1 MKKLAVLAAVVC
13 FALVCSDPSQAKE
26 KKKKT
31 EQQDKSAAARSIDV
45 ANCTCND
52 MLREKDQKVIIAGA
66 IWVAGYLNGKT
77 GDTRVDLDG
86 LESLA
91 GRVKE
96 YCEKN
101 PSAPILD
108 AVKKSSGKKY

>member
-1 MKKLAVLAAVVC
+1 MKKLAVLVAVVC

-26 KKKKT
+26 KKKKK
-31 EQQDKSAAARSIDV
+31 EQQDKPAAARSIDV

-52 MLREKDQKVIIAGA
+52 MLREKDQKVIVAGA
-66 IWVAGYLNGKT
+66 IWVDGYLSGKT
-77 GDTRVDLDG
+77 GNTRVDLDG

-96 YCEKN
+96 YCGKN

-108 AVKKSSGKKY
+108 AVKISSGKKY